1 MMSPVVVLSPP
12 VMDLAIFLWVERS
25 LLVIATEPL
34 VLPDDPGL
42 CRYVYQTSALYENL
56 GTATVLYSCLVSDV
70 DSLLA
75 DFVTLQSLAAQNA
88 AVERALACCRDQRS
102 FGSNITPK
110 YLYDVT
116 GSMVVDETEPSS
128 FGLSR
133 VSPPGKGSL

>member
-1 MMSPVVVLSPP
+1 MMSPAIVFSPP

-34 VLPDDPGL
+34 VLLDDPGL
-42 CRYVYQTSALYENL
+42 CRYMYQTSALYENL
-56 GTATVLYSCLVSDV
+56 GTATVLYSCLVPDV

-75 DFVTLQSLAAQNA
+75 DFVTLQSLATQNA

-102 FGSNITPK
+102 FGSNIK

-116 GSMVVDETEPSS
+116 GSMVVDDTEPSS